1 MAIDFVGSTFASFTA
16 QTIARVSQ
24 VAATPAFEV
33 RFNAA
38 QNAAID
44 KLNAKIEELQSSN
57 FGQSKT
63 VLLRAKAVRTEK
75 ALELSNL
82 FDAYASSNRETI
94 KDLLDQLGELRALA
108 VPGKEAD
115 FDTKKAQVLDTLDKV
130 LTANISGLGA
140 PDGLASLKAQALTTV
155 QGLTTATAID
165 TADAV
170 IAIDALTVDFTAKLE
185 IVQLNRDAAK
195 TLVSSQTRVLD
206 ELNAEITD
214 IETTQR
220 NQEIEEIEKL
230 QEELGRIFGSLSL
243 AFESSTSIT
252 DYIAESTILP
262 KELDPGSVVNLF
274 A

>member
-1 MAIDFVGSTFASFTA
+1 MAIDFVGSTFASITA

-44 KLNAKIEELQSSN
+44 KLNAEIEELQNSN

-82 FDAYASSNRETI
+82 FDAYASSNRETVQ
-94 KDLLDQLGELRALA
+94 DLLDQLAELRALA
-108 VPGKEAD
+108 DPSTQAD

-130 LTANISGLGA
+130 LAANVSGLGS
-140 PDGLASLKAQALTTV
+140 PDGLAALKASALTTI
-155 QGLTTATAID
+155 QGLSAADAASAAAAQTDID
-165 TADAV
+165 T
-170 IAIDALTVDFTAKLE
+170 LTIDFTAKLE
-185 IVQLNRDAAK
+185 IVELNRDAAK
-195 TLVSSQTRVLD
+195 ILVTSQTRVLD

-220 NQEIEEIEKL
+220 NKEIEEIEKL
-230 QEELGRIFGSLSL
+230 QEELGRIFGNLSL
-243 AFESSTSIT
+243 AFEASTGIT

-262 KELDPGSVVNLF
+262 QELDPGSVVNLF
-274 A
+274 T

>member
-44 KLNAKIEELQSSN
+44 KLNDEIEELQNSN

-63 VLLRAKAVRTEK
+63 VLLRAKSVRTEK

-82 FDAYASSNRETI
+82 FDAYASSNRITI
-94 KDLLDQLGELRALA
+94 TDLLDQLAELRALA
-108 VPGKEAD
+108 DPSTQAD

-130 LTANISGLGA
+130 QGANVSGLGA
-140 PDGLASLKAQALTTV
+140 PDGLAALKASALTTI
-155 QGLTTATAID
+155 QGLSA
-165 TADAV
+165 ADA
-170 IAIDALTVDFTAKLE
+170 ASAAAAQTDIDNLTIDFTAKLE
-185 IVQLNRDAAK
+185 ITELNRDAAK
-195 TLVSSQTRVLD
+195 ILVTSQTRVLA

-220 NQEIEEIEKL
+220 NKEIEEIEKL
-230 QEELGRIFGSLSL
+230 QEELGRIFGNLSL
-243 AFESSTSIT
+243 AFEASTGIT

-262 KELDPGSVVNLF
+262 QELDPGSVVNLF